1 MPGEEIPKQV
11 RDDMG
16 RMAGRLYLRMKTNR
30 FKAIAG
36 TIIILAVLTFL
47 AGYSSLFTMRSSNKE
62 VRIFEVP
69 EGVTLRWIAG
79 SLEKEGVIGSKT
91 LFILA
96 CSLMLLYKDVMAGEY
111 LFTTYMS
118 LLEVISSFRNG
129 KVNYRT
135 VTIPVGAKI
144 DQIGD
149 ILQEEGLVD
158 KETFKQ
164 LTKNQSL
171 ISLLNMDSDID
182 SLEGFLYPD
191 TYYFIK
197 SSSPDRIVRK
207 MVLRFKKLFTPDM
220 ERRASELNMSVKEV
234 VTLASVVEKELGS
247 ESERTLISA
256 VFHNRLRRKMPL
268 QSDPTVIFALGEGFS
283 GDLKRKDL
291 TFKSSYNT
299 YLQRGL
305 PPGPIGSPTIES
317 IRAALY
323 PANVDY
329 LYFVSMND
337 GTHYFSNNFEEH
349 DKAVTTY
356 QRSLAL
362 KKVMN

>member
-1 MPGEEIPKQV
+1 VGDEPPAYVMVGQGYIF
-11 RDDMG
+11 
-16 RMAGRLYLRMKTNR
+16 RMKTNWFR
-30 FKAIAG
+30 AIAG
-36 TIIILAVLTFL
+36 TIIILAVLIVL
-47 AGYSSLFTMRSSNKE
+47 AGYSSLFTMRSSNIE

-69 EGVTLRWIAG
+69 DGVTLRWIAG
-79 SLEKEGVIGSKT
+79 SLQKDGIIVNKT
-91 LFILA
+91 LFMLA
-96 CSLMLLYKDVMAGEY
+96 GKLLLSDKDIKAGEY
-111 LFTTYMS
+111 LLTTDMS
-118 LLEVISSFRNG
+118 LLEVISSFRYG

-135 VTIPVGAKI
+135 VNIPVGAKI
-144 DQIGD
+144 DQIGE
-149 ILQEEGLVD
+149 ILQDEGLVD

-164 LTKNQSL
+164 LTRNQGL

-207 MVLRFKKLFTPDM
+207 MVLRFRELFTPDM
-220 ERRASELNMSVKEV
+220 ERRASELNMSVKDV
-234 VTLASVVEKELGS
+234 VTLASVIEKELGS

-268 QSDPTVIFALGEGFS
+268 QSDPTVIFALGEGFD
-283 GDLKRKDL
+283 GDLKRKHL
-291 TFKSSYNT
+291 AFKSSYNT

-305 PPGPIGSPTIES
+305 PPGPIGSPTIKS
-317 IRAALY
+317 IHAALY
-323 PANVDY
+323 PADVDY

-337 GTHYFSNNFEEH
+337 GTHYFSNNFDEH
-349 DKAVTTY
+349 DKAVTMY

-362 KKVMN
+362 KKTKE

>member
-1 MPGEEIPKQV
+1 
-11 RDDMG
+11 MG
-16 RMAGRLYLRMKTNR
+16 DEPPAYVMVGQGYIFRMKTNWFR
-30 FKAIAG
+30 AIAG
-36 TIIILAVLTFL
+36 TIIILAVLIVL
-47 AGYSSLFTMRSSNKE
+47 AGYSSLFTMRSSNIE

-69 EGVTLRWIAG
+69 DGVTLRWIAG
-79 SLEKEGVIGSKT
+79 SLQKDGIIVNKT
-91 LFILA
+91 LFMLA
-96 CSLMLLYKDVMAGEY
+96 GKLLLSDKDIKAGEY
-111 LFTTYMS
+111 LLTTDMS
-118 LLEVISSFRNG
+118 LLEVISSFRYG

-144 DQIGD
+144 DQIGE
-149 ILQEEGLVD
+149 ILQDEGLVD

-164 LTKNQSL
+164 LTRNQGL

-207 MVLRFKKLFTPDM
+207 MVLRFRELFTPDM
-220 ERRASELNMSVKEV
+220 ERRASELNMSVKDV
-234 VTLASVVEKELGS
+234 VTLASVIEKELGS

-268 QSDPTVIFALGEGFS
+268 QSDPTVIFALGEGFD
-283 GDLKRKDL
+283 GDLKRKHL
-291 TFKSSYNT
+291 AFKSSYNT

-305 PPGPIGSPTIES
+305 PPGPIGSPTIKS
-317 IRAALY
+317 IHAALY
-323 PANVDY
+323 PADVDY

-337 GTHYFSNNFEEH
+337 GTHYFSNNFDEH
-349 DKAVTTY
+349 DKAVTMY

-362 KKVMN
+362 KKTKE

>member
-1 MPGEEIPKQV
+1 
-11 RDDMG
+11 
-16 RMAGRLYLRMKTNR
+16 MKSIR
-30 FKAIAG
+30 YR
-36 TIIILAVLTFL
+36 TIIGAAAILVVLIFL
-47 AGYSSLFTMRSSNKE
+47 AGYSSLFALRSKNKE

-79 SLEKEGVIGSKT
+79 TLENEGIIGNKT
-91 LFILA
+91 LFMIA
-96 CSLMLLYKDVMAGEY
+96 GRLLLSDKDVKAGEY
-111 LFTTYMS
+111 LFTTDMS

-135 VTIPVGAKI
+135 VTVPVGAKI
-144 DQIGD
+144 DQIGE
-149 ILQEEGLVD
+149 ILQGEGLVD

-164 LTKNQSL
+164 ITKNHAL
-171 ISLLNMDSDID
+171 IGLLNLDSDID

-197 SSSPDRIVRK
+197 SSSPDRIARK
-207 MVLRFKKLFTPDM
+207 MVMRFKKLFTPDM
-220 ERRASELNMSVKEV
+220 ARRASELNMTVKEV
-234 VTLASVVEKELGS
+234 VTLASVIEKELGV

-268 QSDPTVIFALGEGFS
+268 QSDPTVIFALGEDFD
-283 GDLKRKDL
+283 GDLKRKHL
-291 TFKSSYNT
+291 IFKSSYNT

-317 IRAALY
+317 IHAALH
-323 PANVDY
+323 PADVDY
-329 LYFVSMND
+329 LYFVSKND
-337 GTHYFSNNFEEH
+337 GTHYFSNTFAEH

-356 QRSLAL
+356 QRVLAH
-362 KKVMN
+362 KGAVQ